1 MASDSTVAAKDI
13 EQIIQE
19 FCKDIDNTVRNIKEM
34 QEKMI
39 NQMKA
44 VMIVGQTF
52 DKLEEMNS
60 KTTSFRLIY
69 SVQRYTFSSPFSI

>member
-1 MASDSTVAAKDI
+1 
-13 EQIIQE
+13 
-19 FCKDIDNTVRNIKEM
+19 M

-60 KTTSFRLIY
+60 KTTSSI
-69 SVQRYTFSSPFSI
+69 QKIEENPF